1 MPADFRFEPATA
13 AHWKDLQALFGER
26 GACGGCWCMSWR
38 KPKERFQREKGA
50 ANRAS
55 LKALVEQGPP
65 PGILAYAGD
74 RPAGWCAVAPRREY
88 VVLSTS
94 RVLRPLDDAPVW
106 SVSCLFI
113 AKAFRRKGLSVGLLQ
128 AAVRFVA
135 GQGGAVVE
143 GYPALAKTAAVSPTF
158 AWTGVLEAFLK
169 AGFVEMPRW
178 AESRPIVRYRRLRRR
193 VVVLLFVYTDAV
205 RMGRRKGP
213 AE

>member
-1 MPADFRFEPATA
+1 
-13 AHWKDLQALFGER
+13 
-26 GACGGCWCMSWR
+26 MSWR
-38 KPKERFQREKGA
+38 KPKDRFQSGKGA

-74 RPAGWCAVAPRREY
+74 RPVGWCAVAPRREY
-88 VVLSTS
+88 ITLAKS

-113 AKAFRRKGLSVGLLQ
+113 ARPFRRKGLSVSLLK

-135 GQGGAVVE
+135 DQGGKIVE

-169 AGFVEMPRW
+169 AGFEEMPRW
-178 AESRPIVRYRRLRRR
+178 SESRPIVRCYAIGMD
-193 VVVLLFVYTDAV
+193 F
-205 RMGRRKGP
+205 K
-213 AE
+213 

>member
-1 MPADFRFEPATA
+1 MPAEFRFEPVTA
-13 AHWKDLQALFGER
+13 AHWKDLEALFGAR

-38 KPKERFQREKGA
+38 KPKDRFQSGKGA

-74 RPAGWCAVAPRREY
+74 RPVGWCAVAPRREY
-88 VVLSTS
+88 ITLAKS

-113 AKAFRRKGLSVGLLQ
+113 ARPFRRKGLSVSLLK

-135 GQGGAVVE
+135 DQGGKIVE

-169 AGFVEMPRW
+169 AGFEEMPRW
-178 AESRPIVRYRRLRRR
+178 SESRPIVRCYAIGMD
-193 VVVLLFVYTDAV
+193 F
-205 RMGRRKGP
+205 K
-213 AE
+213 